1 MNVNITGIYDNT
13 VIVDTNLFED
23 VRLLQTGLSSLSDT
37 LFDVVQG
44 LPYKYANLT
53 AFSNLSDD
61 YDAFKI
67 TNNSNLSTIYSDIDN
82 LTTNLSVLNV
92 DINNNF
98 VNNTTLSTLNIE
110 INNNFVNNTT
120 LSTLSTA
127 IDEQFELTTTYID
140 DKATEQHEYTDQEI
154 EALRTEG
161 YIQEA
166 LTQLAAW
173 ATSDE
178 GKRFRKKLWTRI
190 SSKWASLTGR
200 QAYTEL
206 LDDVQQS
213 TPDELDDFLKVY
225 RYI

>member
-1 MNVNITGIYDNT
+1 MTVNITGIYDNT

-53 AFSNLSDD
+53 AFSTLSDN

-98 VNNTTLSTLNIE
+98 VNNTTLSTL
-110 INNNFVNNTT
+110 TD
-120 LSTLSTA
+120 A
-127 IDEQFELTTTYID
+127 IDN
-140 DKATEQHEYTDQEI
+140 
-154 EALRTEG
+154 
-161 YIQEA
+161 
-166 LTQLAAW
+166 
-173 ATSDE
+173 
-178 GKRFRKKLWTRI
+178 
-190 SSKWASLTGR
+190 
-200 QAYTEL
+200 
-206 LDDVQQS
+206 
-213 TPDELDDFLKVY
+213 
-225 RYI
+225 